1 MLTTK
6 LHFLDFQGPMIS
18 RGSEH
23 PKLKSKKHSCSESQ
37 RNQWVQKILKNFVLF
52 AKEPHY
58 FLVGN
63 PIELTKIIMR
73 SDGKNREV
81 LIENIT
87 SSSILTWQHVNMHGT
102 YDFTKF
108 QSNNDNE
115 FKYEEIKKYKIA

>member
-1 MLTTK
+1 
-6 LHFLDFQGPMIS
+6 
-18 RGSEH
+18 
-23 PKLKSKKHSCSESQ
+23 
-37 RNQWVQKILKNFVLF
+37 
-52 AKEPHY
+52 
-58 FLVGN
+58 
-63 PIELTKIIMR
+63 MR
-73 SDGKNREV
+73 SDDKNREV